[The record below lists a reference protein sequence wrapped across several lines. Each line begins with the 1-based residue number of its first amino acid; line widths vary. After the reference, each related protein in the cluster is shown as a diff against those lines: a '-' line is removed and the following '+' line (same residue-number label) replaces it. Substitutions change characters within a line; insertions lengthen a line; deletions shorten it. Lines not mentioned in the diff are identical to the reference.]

1 MPIGESVWPLFK
13 AYAESTPSSGY
24 NSRGLRS
31 VDVQP
36 TFRRRRQKNNSTRT
50 RIMNAMPAATPIPA
64 LAPVDS
70 LLLARKVDDEDVVV
84 EDIAAGAVAV
94 AVGEYSVSHEVLI
107 TVKLGVMN
115 ELVELV
121 VSVSREDPERSAAV
135 LVIVA
140 GGDVVKDMAGNC
152 EVVDTDVADDAA
164 ESVDVVDGSL
174 LQMNVLRILDA
185 CSGQCT
191 PRATSGSISGVGT
204 SQVAQMLPAYQ
215 PGNAFAPS

>member
-36 TFRRRRQKNNSTRT
+36 PFRRRRQKNNSTRA

-70 LLLARKVDDEDVVV
+70 PLLARKVDDEDVVV
-84 EDIAAGAVAV
+84 EDIAAVAV

-140 GGDVVKDMAGNC
+140 GEIVVKDMAGIC

-164 ESVDVVDGSL
+164 ESVDVVNGSL

-185 CSGQCT
+185 CSGQCS